1 MLCPGSH
8 YCFGKY
14 FIAFNT
20 SAHKHL
26 TTFHSLTL
34 PYTHTHTH
42 THREKHTDMYTQI
55 TDQNSSLL
63 QFHLAFTSA
72 GLAHTHYTD
81 IEVCV
86 LRNKGDLPGSCHLY
100 GQHFLAFLQLDWE
113 LFPNITLCTDER
125 KRFRGCWLARERTCV
140 CVSVRVRVCV
150 CVFFLRVPTS
160 FLTLKRPVIHP
171 SVLCLCYCSLS
182 FILQGWKKDQV
193 GDEMLSL
200 LTMSLIIS
208 VCVCVCMSA
217 VTLI

>member
-26 TTFHSLTL
+26 TTFHSLTH
-34 PYTHTHTH
+34 THTHTH
-42 THREKHTDMYTQI
+42 TQRETHRHVHTDHRSKQLSPAVPSCIYICRFSTH
-55 TDQNSSLL
+55 TL
-63 QFHLAFTSA
+63 HRHW
-72 GLAHTHYTD
+72 GL
-81 IEVCV
+81 C

-140 CVSVRVRVCV
+140 CECACACACV
-150 CVFFLRVPTS
+150 CVFLRVPTS

-182 FILQGWKKDQV
+182 FIL
-193 GDEMLSL
+193 
-200 LTMSLIIS
+200 
-208 VCVCVCMSA
+208 
-217 VTLI
+217 